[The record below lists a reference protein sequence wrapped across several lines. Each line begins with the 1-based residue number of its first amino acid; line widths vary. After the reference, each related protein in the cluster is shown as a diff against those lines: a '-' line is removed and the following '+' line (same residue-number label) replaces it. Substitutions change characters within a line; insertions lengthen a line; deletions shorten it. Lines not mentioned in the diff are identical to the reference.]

1 MDDKTTKISTDKVE
15 LFTESVDRYLGIQCN
30 NFDATNFNE
39 INQFVENISK
49 VPDFLANISQS
60 KSTNGHLFRLS
71 QQVWK
76 ASTEANVSLFLSL
89 KSKSL

>member
-1 MDDKTTKISTDKVE
+1 MDNKTTKIGTDKAE
-15 LFTESVDRYLGIQCN
+15 LFTESVDRYFGIQCN
-30 NFDATNFNE
+30 NLDATNFNE

-49 VPDFLANISQS
+49 IPDFLANISQS

-76 ASTEANVSLFLSL
+76 ASTEANVS
-89 KSKSL
+89 